1 MPLTAVDNPLTLR
14 LLGLLVEQPMH
25 PYALAVALNERY
37 PYLHAK
43 NGSVYTLV
51 RSMAEAG
58 WVAPTGVEQ
67 MGNRPARTVYA
78 LTDQGWDVF
87 QERVRR
93 QIREAKVTTSAFVDA
108 LAYLGALDRAEAP
121 RVLRGRLESLAE
133 RIAELEGASDPGLPE
148 ITMIEVGFVLHQ
160 LRAEAEWIRA
170 LIARIDL
177 GELAW
182 PAKGRT

>member
-25 PYALAVALNERY
+25 QYALAVALNERY

-43 NGSVYTLV
+43 SGSVYTLV
-51 RSMAEAG
+51 RSMAVAG

-67 MGNRPARTVYA
+67 MGNRPSRTVYA
-78 LTDQGWDVF
+78 LTDQGWDIF
-87 QERVRR
+87 KERVRR

-108 LAYLGALDRAEAP
+108 MAYLGALDRAEAP
-121 RVLRGRLESLAE
+121 QLLRGRQESLEE
-133 RIAELEGASDPGLPE
+133 RIAELEQASDPGLPE
-148 ITMIEVGFVLHQ
+148 ITMIEVDFVLYQ
-160 LRAEAEWIRA
+160 LRAEAEWIHA

-182 PAKGRT
+182 PAKGQT

>member
-14 LLGLLVEQPMH
+14 LLGLLVERPMH
-25 PYALAVALNERY
+25 PYALANALNERH

-43 NGSVYTLV
+43 SGSVYTLV
-51 RSMAEAG
+51 RSVEAAG

-78 LTDQGWDVF
+78 LTDRGWDIF
-87 QERVRR
+87 KERVRR

-121 RVLRGRLESLAE
+121 HVLRGRLESLEE
-133 RIAELEGASDPGLPE
+133 RIAEMERAGDPGLPE
-148 ITMIEVGFVLHQ
+148 ITMIEVDFVLHQ
-160 LRAEAEWIRA
+160 MRAEAEWIRA
-170 LIARIDL
+170 LIARIERD
-177 GELAW
+177 ELAW
-182 PAKGRT
+182 PAEGRT

>member
-25 PYALAVALNERY
+25 PYALAAALNERY
-37 PYLHAK
+37 PYLNAK
-43 NGSVYTLV
+43 SGSVYTLV
-51 RSMAEAG
+51 RSLEAAG

-78 LTDQGWDVF
+78 LTEQGWDVF
-87 QERVRR
+87 RDRVRR
-93 QIREAKVTTSAFVDA
+93 QIREAKVATSAFVDA

-121 RVLRGRLESLAE
+121 HVLRGRLESLRE
-133 RIAELEGASDPGLPE
+133 RIAELERANDPGLPE
-148 ITMIEVGFVLHQ
+148 IIMIEVGYVLHQ
-160 LRAEAEWIRA
+160 LRSEAEWISA
-170 LIARIDL
+170 LIARIDD